1 MSYNRKQFDKQ
12 KLKKLA
18 SKCSSWIGGGS
29 YYDERKGRYIRY
41 YKSRGRRSL
50 YATYKRIARK
60 KSRLRLK
67 KHDVYT
73 KKAEDLWWKVW

>member
-1 MSYNRKQFDKQ
+1 MMSYNRKQFDKQ

-18 SKCSSWIGGGS
+18 EKCSDWAGGS
-29 YYDERKGRYIRY
+29 YYDKRKGRYIRY
-41 YKSRGRRSL
+41 YKSTGRNSI

-60 KSRLRLK
+60 KSRLYLK
-67 KHDVYT
+67 KHDTYT